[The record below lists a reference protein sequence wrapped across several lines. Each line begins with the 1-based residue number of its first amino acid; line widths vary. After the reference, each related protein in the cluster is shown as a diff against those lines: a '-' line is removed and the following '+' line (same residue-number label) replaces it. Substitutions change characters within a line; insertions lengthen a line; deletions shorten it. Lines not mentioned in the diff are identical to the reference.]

1 MTRVKSYAGYVT
13 TKNNRNI
20 AFAITVN
27 NFNCTSFLM
36 KKKMEKIMIKL
47 AEIEK

>member
-1 MTRVKSYAGYVT
+1 MTRVRSYAGYVT
-13 TKNNRNI
+13 TKNKRNI
-20 AFAITVN
+20 AFALIIN
-27 NFNCTSFLM
+27 NFNCTPFQM